1 MNRGT
6 KRQLSGPLVQYLRE
20 VDWSAEQRRVA
31 EGLFAEPSSS
41 SVRAWA
47 LARPWPLACGAAVMV
62 AAVVLLVWSGGK
74 PASGALVTRQGREF
88 PGLATASQPSR
99 VDFADGSHV
108 EIEPHTRLVALAATG
123 TDMSLLLEEGQVRV
137 SVQPGGPRHWRVET
151 KFGAVE
157 VVGTVF
163 SVSRTSSGFDV
174 QVERGAV
181 VVRSPHLREGALRLT
196 AGHGVSIVATEPRP
210 EPPGDTVDV
219 RDLPEV
225 SPDVAT
231 SRPNGERPQLPGLE
245 RARAEA
251 DAARASGDLVRAAGL
266 YAALHA
272 DLVAEDPS
280 DTRLPFVR
288 YAWAAT
294 EQDRGLVRQAL
305 GHFNAVLSGGAS
317 NSLRQDAWL
326 RTVQCH
332 LALGERSRAELA
344 RERYEAEF
352 RAGRHREAMRRL
364 LEGDP
369 PR

>member
-1 MNRGT
+1 MNRVT
-6 KRQLSGPLVQYLRE
+6 KRRLSGPLVQYLRE
-20 VDWSAEQRRVA
+20 ADWSAEQRRVA
-31 EGLFAEPSSS
+31 EGLFAEPRASS
-41 SVRAWA
+41 AGPWA
-47 LARPWPLACGAAVMV
+47 LARPWPLAFGAAVLV
-62 AAVVLLVWSGGK
+62 AALALLVWSGGK
-74 PASGALVTRQGREF
+74 PASGALVTSQGREF
-88 PGLATASQPSR
+88 RSLATASQPSR
-99 VDFADGSHV
+99 VDFSDGSHV
-108 EIEPHTRLVALAATG
+108 ELEPHTRLVALAATG

-137 SVQPGGPRHWRVET
+137 SVKPGGPRHWRIET

-163 SVSRTSSGFDV
+163 SVSRTSSGVEV

-181 VVRSPHLREGALRLT
+181 VVRSPHLREGAVRLM
-196 AGHGVSIVATEPRP
+196 AGHGVRIVATESRP
-210 EPPGDTVDV
+210 EPPADAVDV
-219 RDLPEV
+219 GDLPEV
-225 SPDVAT
+225 SPAVVT
-231 SRPNGERPQLPGLE
+231 SGPNGERPRAPGLE

-251 DAARASGDLVRAAGL
+251 DAARASGELVRAADL

-272 DLVAEDPS
+272 DLVAENPS
-280 DTRLPFVR
+280 DPRLPFVL

-294 EQDRGLVRQAL
+294 EQDQGHVRQAL

-332 LALGERSRAELA
+332 LALGERSRAEVA

-352 RAGRHREAMRRL
+352 RAGRHREALRRL

-369 PR
+369 AP